1 MVVSNSD
8 PSAVRK
14 RSLISVLVATGIA
27 VAAASTACVAND
39 GSIVVVGVLAPPILA
54 GTTGGACLYT
64 ATLSGPFL
72 PYGTV
77 DVAFAE
83 QYAPNILIGNQMVA
97 RGDPGQ
103 SRVETDNVTLQ
114 GAIVRITDAGGAQL
128 TSYTVL
134 GSGFVPAASGGTMS
148 LGTFSTTLLDPA
160 TIDTVR
166 QALGSTVGL
175 SKRLIS
181 YMTVFGTTTGGQH
194 IQSGEFGFPV
204 NVCLGCLVSF
214 PAGSNDPAQQP
225 QPNCLGGSSSGGT
238 VVTTPCVMG
247 QDQPIDCR
255 LCQTNPVC
263 VP

>member
-1 MVVSNSD
+1 MVVSIHD
-8 PSAVRK
+8 PNAVRK
-14 RSLISVLVATGIA
+14 RSVISVVVAACIA
-27 VAAASTACVAND
+27 AVAASTACVANY
-39 GSIVVVGVLAPPILA
+39 GSIVVVGVLAPPVLVA
-54 GTTGGACLYT
+54 TPGAACIYT
-64 ATLSGPFL
+64 PTLVGPFL

-77 DVAFAE
+77 DIAFAE
-83 QYAPNILIGNQMVA
+83 QYVPNILIGNQMVA

-114 GAIVRITDAGGAQL
+114 GAIIRITDASGAQL

-134 GSGFVPAASGGTMS
+134 GSGFVPAATGGTMS
-148 LGTFSTTLLDPA
+148 LGTFSTTLIDPA
-160 TIDTVR
+160 TIDATR
-166 QALGSTVGL
+166 QALGSAVGT

-194 IQSGEFGFPV
+194 IESGEFGFPV
-204 NVCLGCLVSF
+204 NACLGCLVSF

-225 QPNCLGGSSSGGT
+225 QPNCLGGATSGGSS
-238 VVTTPCVMG
+238 VTTPCVMG
-247 QDQPIDCR
+247 QDQTIDCR